1 MNQIDFFDLFNR
13 DVEKNQLISFL
24 NNFDNNDLSK
34 TKGLYILGPVGSG
47 KTEFAKS
54 IIRKMDYDIVSYDAS
69 NSRTKNIIG
78 TIMGPK
84 MSNLNVADMFKQ
96 KKRKIVIIMDEMDYM
111 NVGDKGGIKEMI
123 KYTRAKKTRKQ
134 MNEPITSSPI
144 IYIGRNDNDKKIR
157 ELINVC
163 NVIRIS
169 YPSHDAIRKYI
180 NLTIPSI
187 ENKEII
193 NKLCYYSSGNL
204 HKLQQFIEFSENK
217 KNCIEDIEFFI
228 NSITHKYNES
238 MYTKSIVKELYK
250 RYIPISEYT
259 EIVKETDR
267 TTLGLLWHENLS
279 SIVNFSKNN
288 EDLSLYNTLLKNL
301 CISDYND
308 RIIFQNQIWQLSEQN
323 SFIKIFYNNYLL
335 HKFKKNINVPDE
347 IIFTKVLTKYSTEYN
362 NFLFLQQLEQKTFLD
377 KKHILH
383 LFLTKTEEE
392 LKEEFYLTDLDID
405 RMKRFLKNGEFT
417 CCGASCF

>member
-1 MNQIDFFDLFNR
+1 MKQIDFFDLFNR
-13 DVEKNQLISFL
+13 NEEKNQLITFL
-24 NNFDNNDLSK
+24 NNFNNNDLSK
-34 TKGLYILGPVGSG
+34 TKGLYILGPVGCG

-54 IIRKMDYDIVSYDAS
+54 IIREMDYDVVSYDAS

-78 TIMGPK
+78 SIMGPK
-84 MSNLNVADMFKQ
+84 LSNLNVIDMFSK
-96 KKRKIVIIMDEMDYM
+96 KKRKIAIIMDEMDYM

-134 MNEPITSSPI
+134 MNEPITTSPI
-144 IYIGRNDNDKKIR
+144 IYIGTNDNDKKIR

-163 NVIRIS
+163 EVIRIGS
-169 YPSHDAIRKYI
+169 PSEDAIRKYI

-187 ENKEII
+187 KNNELI

-204 HKLQQFIEFSENK
+204 HKLQQFINFSKNK
-217 KNCIEDIEFFI
+217 KNCNEEIEFFI

-279 SIVNFSKNN
+279 SVVNFSKNN

-323 SFIKIFYNNYLL
+323 SFIKIFYNNFLL
-335 HKFKKNINVPDE
+335 HSLKKILKSPM
-347 IIFTKVLTKYSTEYN
+347 K
-362 NFLFLQQLEQKTFLD
+362 LFLQKF
-377 KKHILH
+377 
-383 LFLTKTEEE
+383 
-392 LKEEFYLTDLDID
+392 
-405 RMKRFLKNGEFT
+405 
-417 CCGASCF
+417 